1 MMRTARY
8 QLPGSRDAATGAER
22 LGDSARRDVF
32 EDAPPSPAP
41 LALSAVLKA
50 QTGRLPGQEKRIPSV
65 WETDR
70 HSAEPLNPNV
80 FVRTLRRVDQ
90 KINEGL
96 RMEG

>member
-1 MMRTARY
+1 MRSARY

-50 QTGRLPGQEKRIPSV
+50 QTGRLPGQEERIPFV
-65 WETDR
+65 WETW

-80 FVRTLRRVDQ
+80 FIRTLRRVDQ